1 MAYNRANVHLLTFKR
16 ALVEGVRVLSESLQ
30 WVSLVDYSVMAWSYV
45 KVCNAFIS
53 IKLNYKLL
61 QDVSFLKPRY
71 WYSTG

>member
-45 KVCNAFIS
+45 KV
-53 IKLNYKLL
+53 
-61 QDVSFLKPRY
+61 
-71 WYSTG
+71 